1 VAVPFW
7 LKKVCS
13 RVGLA
18 PYLPAAKRYS
28 QGDSSFVNYYSDRIL
43 AAPLDDLLDPTAF
56 PEAEAPDVLN
66 LNLASPRYDA
76 AFERGASSLQ
86 NQSVP
91 SAHGSPELRKAIADL
106 ARVQQNRALNP
117 DDQVL
122 ITHGAM
128 GAYANALDAFV
139 NPGDPVVLFDP
150 SSPMFRIGAQS
161 RRAKLRWVPTW
172 NDDGRCRFMMEGL
185 AKAMRGA
192 MMLVLANPSNPSG
205 GVLGAEEWEQIAW
218 LAKRQDVL
226 IYTDESFAR
235 YQYGEAVRMAANAE
249 FQKRLL
255 TVGSVSQTYGMA
267 STRVGW
273 LTGPKQLVSACRLI
287 SVLSAP
293 FIPSVCQASALKAL
307 QTPVEMFR
315 PTLDQFRKRRQYAFD
330 RLKAMNLEPLW
341 PNGGYTFWVNVNGLG
356 IEGRAFAER
365 LMREERVLVGNGD
378 LYGPSGKNHI
388 RISYAAE
395 DGRLREGLSRIA
407 AFVDRLR
414 GKEITVAEPLAIEA
428 AEATMSELF
437 PAFSRV

>member
-1 VAVPFW
+1 MAVPFW

-18 PYLPAAKRYS
+18 PYLPAAKRFC
-28 QGDSSFVNYYSDRIL
+28 QGDTSFVNYYSDRIL

-66 LNLASPRYDA
+66 LNLAAPRYDA
-76 AFERGASSLQ
+76 AYERASASAKGH
-86 NQSVP
+86 SAP
-91 SAHGSPELRKAIADL
+91 SALGSPELRKAIADSV
-106 ARVQQNRALNP
+106 RVRQNRVLNP
-117 DDQVL
+117 DEQVL

-172 NDDGRCRFMMEGL
+172 NDDGRCRFLMEGL

-192 MMLVLANPSNPSG
+192 MMLVLANPSNPTG

-226 IYTDESFAR
+226 IYADESFGR
-235 YQYGEAVRMAANAE
+235 YQYGETVRIPANAE

-273 LTGPKQLVSACRLI
+273 LTGPKQLVSACRLT

-293 FIPSVCQASALKAL
+293 FIPGVCQASALKAL
-307 QTPVEMFR
+307 EAPEEMFR

-330 RLKAMNLEPLW
+330 RLRAMNLEPLW
-341 PNGGYTFWVNVNGLG
+341 PNGGYTLWVNVAGLG
-356 IEGRAFAER
+356 IEGRAFADR

-378 LYGPSGKNHI
+378 LYGPSGKHHI

-395 DGRLREGLSRIA
+395 DGRLREGLTRIGSFVARFKGMEMVAVEPRIELQPSNASR
-407 AFVDRLR
+407 D
-414 GKEITVAEPLAIEA
+414 LA
-428 AEATMSELF
+428 
-437 PAFSRV
+437 PAFSRG

>member
-1 VAVPFW
+1 MAVPFW
-7 LKKVCS
+7 LKKVAS
-13 RVGLA
+13 RIGIA
-18 PYLPAAKRYS
+18 PYLPAAKRFS

-43 AAPLDDLLDPTAF
+43 AAPLDELSAF
-56 PEAEAPDVLN
+56 LEAEAPDVLN
-66 LNLASPRYDA
+66 LNLATPRYDA
-76 AFERGASSLQ
+76 AFERASPTANTHSA
-86 NQSVP
+86 P
-91 SAHGSPELRKAIADL
+91 SAYGSPELRKAIAD
-106 ARVQQNRALNP
+106 AVRVQQNRILNP

-139 NPGDPVVLFDP
+139 NPGDAVVLFDP
-150 SSPMFRIGAQS
+150 SSPLFRIGAQS

-172 NDDGRCRFMMEGL
+172 NDDGRCRFLMESL
-185 AKAMRGA
+185 ARAMRGA
-192 MMLVLANPSNPSG
+192 MMLVLANPSNPTG

-226 IYTDESFAR
+226 IYADESFGR
-235 YQYGEAVRMAANAE
+235 YQYGETVRMPANAE
-249 FQKRLL
+249 FLKRSI

-273 LTGPKQLVSACRLI
+273 LTGPKQLVSACRLT

-293 FIPSVCQASALKAL
+293 FIPSICQASALRAL
-307 QTPVEMFR
+307 QTPAEMFK
-315 PTLDQFRKRRQYAFD
+315 PTLDQFRKRRGYAFD
-330 RLKAMNLEPLW
+330 RLKAMKLEPHW
-341 PNGGYTFWVNVNGLG
+341 PNGGYTLWVNLEGLG
-356 IEGRAFAER
+356 IVGRAFADR
-365 LMREERVLVGNGD
+365 LMREERVLVGHGD

-414 GKEITVAEPLAIEA
+414 GKEIAAVEPPAIESSEMA
-428 AEATMSELF
+428 MSELS
-437 PAFSRV
+437 PTFSRV